1 MAQLERDAEDIF
13 ATDVAAAAA
22 ASPMMAHAIAEI
34 ENEEYFKFED
44 ADEGVLAS
52 YLDALP
58 KSNKAPPQAKA
69 DYRKFVASAC
79 SVVVNQNQKESRYV
93 NVE

>member
-1 MAQLERDAEDIF
+1 MF
-13 ATDVAAAAA
+13 AADVAAAAA

-34 ENEEYFKFED
+34 ENEEYLKFED
-44 ADEGVLAS
+44 ADDLDS
-52 YLDALP
+52 YLDSLP